1 LLLGFPPLKCAPIQY
16 CEKSKRLPVRLSCVR
31 AGLELGENAR
41 IKLEAG
47 VTACEIDH
55 RMRRRSTKAC
65 GTLGVLA
72 IAVLLPASSAESQ
85 IPKTVESPYAAPSDQ
100 ALVVFSRPRR
110 RQASETTFRIVSQA
124 GRCLAVLNDG
134 WQMAAPMWPGK
145 HMVMVITGTAP
156 PTIQLVQLKLSGGK
170 TYVVNLRSRVNMKSP
185 VKIEVVRRSGQPL
198 EAFPATVRELAP
210 AKPDLRQ
217 CTEWVSW
224 KRSKIEPRA
233 EQAKGKW
240 DEDTDEHR
248 DAHTVRRN
256 DGWTAAEVRE
266 P

>member
-1 LLLGFPPLKCAPIQY
+1 
-16 CEKSKRLPVRLSCVR
+16 
-31 AGLELGENAR
+31 
-41 IKLEAG
+41 
-47 VTACEIDH
+47 
-55 RMRRRSTKAC
+55 MRRRSTKAC

-72 IAVLLPASSAESQ
+72 IALLLPASSTGAQ

-134 WQMAAPMWPGK
+134 WQMAVPMWPGK